1 MFLYKSATA
10 QQKSSEPISVTKHGS
25 HNQSSHGRRG
35 SGGSGAIGTASNSAL
50 SPELNT
56 GAEEKTRRAEMMFGT
71 NSKQHK
77 AGKIAEAR
85 EDIDNRMIGLKDAAE
100 RHGEKTY
107 PKTIVQGTMDAY
119 KQTKAALGNKSKVRA
134 LRTKAVEAG
143 IRAQSPSVTGTN
155 YDFQFSLT
163 TLQLLSTYANLEN

>member
-1 MFLYKSATA
+1 MGIFLNDHGL
-10 QQKSSEPISVTKHGS
+10 EEEVIKHGS
-25 HNQSSHGRRG
+25 HNQKTHAGSRG
-35 SGGSGAIGTASNSAL
+35 GGSGAIGTASNPAP
-50 SPELNT
+50 SPKLKT
-56 GAEEKTRRAEMMFGT
+56 GAEERTRRAEMMFGT

-100 RHGEKTY
+100 RHGEKNY
-107 PKTIVQGTMDAY
+107 PKTMVQGGMDAY
-119 KQTKAALGNKSKVRA
+119 KQTKAALGNKEKVRA